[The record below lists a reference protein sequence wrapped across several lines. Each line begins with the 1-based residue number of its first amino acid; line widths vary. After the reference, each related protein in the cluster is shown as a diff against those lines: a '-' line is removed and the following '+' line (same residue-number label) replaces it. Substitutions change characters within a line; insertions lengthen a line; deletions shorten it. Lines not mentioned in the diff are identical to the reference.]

1 MRIPELAEL
10 RVSLEWVDDHLEV
23 IDQTRLPGDLVILR
37 LETVDAVVEAIQ
49 RLRVR
54 GAPALGACGALGIV
68 VGLDEHRPATT
79 EEARALLDELRQRI
93 GGARPTAVNLTWAVR
108 RVHGAAVAGG
118 DPAEIRRLA
127 LAEAL
132 TIVAED
138 RRACR
143 LIGEHGARELEQ
155 ARRLLTHCNTGRLA
169 TTGWGTAL
177 AVVYALAAGG
187 NPVEVLA
194 TETRPLLQGARLTA
208 WELADAGV
216 PVRLLADGAAASALA
231 AGMVD
236 AVVVGAD
243 RIAANGDTANK
254 IGTYGHAIAAQAAG
268 VPFYVAA
275 PLSTVDPDTA
285 SGAGIVIEERD
296 ADELR
301 AVQGAPSAPPSVEV
315 WNPAFDV
322 TPHTL
327 VTGLITEVGVLR
339 PPFTQAIAAALRGA
353 GNGAPRAE

>member
-1 MRIPELAEL
+1 M
-10 RVSLEWVDDHLEV
+10 RVSLDWVDDHLEV
-23 IDQTRLPGDLVILR
+23 IDQTRLPTDLVTLR
-37 LETVDAVVEAIQ
+37 LETVAAVVEAIQ

-54 GAPALGACGALGIV
+54 GAPALGACGALGLV
-68 VGLDEHRPATT
+68 VGLDEHRPATA
-79 EEARALLDELRQRI
+79 EEARALLDGLAQRI
-93 GGARPTAVNLTWAVR
+93 GSARPTAVNLGWAAR
-108 RVHGAAVAGG
+108 RVRDAAVAGG
-118 DPAEIRRLA
+118 DTAEIRRLA

-132 TIVAED
+132 AIVAED
-138 RRACR
+138 RQACQ
-143 LIGEHGARELEQ
+143 LIGEHGARELEHVH
-155 ARRLLTHCNTGRLA
+155 RILTHCNTGRLA

-177 AVVYALAAGG
+177 AVVYTLAAGG
-187 NPVEVLA
+187 APVEVLA

-254 IGTYGHAIAAQAAG
+254 IGTYGHAVAAQAAG
-268 VPFYVAA
+268 IPFYVAA
-275 PLSTVDPDTA
+275 PLSTVDLGTA

-301 AVQGAPSAPPSVEV
+301 AVQGAPTAPPSVEV

-322 TPHTL
+322 TPHAL
-327 VTGLITEVGVLR
+327 VTALITEAGVLR
-339 PPFTQAIAAALRGA
+339 PPLARTIAAALRGT
-353 GNGAPRAE
+353 GNGTARAD